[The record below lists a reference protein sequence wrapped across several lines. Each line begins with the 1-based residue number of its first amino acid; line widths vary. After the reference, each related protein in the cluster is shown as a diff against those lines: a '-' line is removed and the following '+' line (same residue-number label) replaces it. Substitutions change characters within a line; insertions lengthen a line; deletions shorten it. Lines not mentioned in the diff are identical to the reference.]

1 MKSAS
6 CSLTLVWRICTM
18 TDRYDIVVVGGG
30 IHGAGVAQ
38 AAACGGYSV
47 LLLEQSS
54 LAAGTSSR
62 SSKLIHGGLRYLEG
76 LDFGLVRESLSERAI
91 LLKIAP
97 ELVQLKPFFIPVYP
111 ETSRRP
117 LTLRAGLGLYA
128 ILGGLRRESRFR
140 SLARSEW
147 TSLDGLKHDR
157 LQAVFQYHDA
167 QTNDAELTRA
177 VMQSAIE
184 YGAEL
189 RCPAEFLS
197 ATTDTS
203 GCEISYRENDADK
216 SCVASVVINA
226 AGPWVNSVSERIFP
240 PPERWPVDLVQGTH
254 LILADRL
261 DAGCYYMEAP
271 QDRRAIFLLP
281 WGEHSM
287 LGTTENLYTGEPAA
301 VTPLAQEID
310 YLLEVQQH
318 YFPNR
323 SQQVIDSFAGLRVL
337 PASDSAAF
345 KRTRETQ
352 LPVDDLRQPRALAI
366 VGGKLTGYRAT
377 AEKAM
382 HMLRRSLPAGR
393 PRANTATQ
401 PLKPVT

>member
-1 MKSAS
+1 M
-6 CSLTLVWRICTM
+6 
-18 TDRYDIVVVGGG
+18 
-30 IHGAGVAQ
+30 
-38 AAACGGYSV
+38 
-47 LLLEQSS
+47 
-54 LAAGTSSR
+54 
-62 SSKLIHGGLRYLEG
+62 RYLEG
-76 LDFGLVRESLSERAI
+76 FDFGLVHESLSERAI

-97 ELVQLKPFFIPVYP
+97 ELVHLKPFFIPVYP

-128 ILGGLRRESRFR
+128 ILGGLKRESRFR
-140 SLARSEW
+140 KLARNEW

-157 LQAVFQYHDA
+157 LQAVFQYYDA

-197 ATTDTS
+197 ATTDAS
-203 GCEISYRENDADK
+203 GCEVSYRENNTDK
-216 SCVASVVINA
+216 SCSASVVINA
-226 AGPWVNSVSERIFP
+226 AGPWVNTVSERIMP
-240 PPERWPVDLVQGTH
+240 SHERVPVDLVQGSH

-287 LGTTENLYTGEPAA
+287 LGTTENLYTGEPMA
-301 VTPLAQEID
+301 VTPLVQEID
-310 YLLEVQQH
+310 YLLEVLGH
-318 YFPNR
+318 YFPSR
-323 SQQVIDSFAGLRVL
+323 SQQVVDSFAGLRVL

-352 LPVDDLRQPRALAI
+352 LPVDNRQQPRVLAI

-382 HMLRRSLPAGR
+382 HMLRHSLPAR
-393 PRANTATQ
+393 RSRANTATL

>member
-1 MKSAS
+1 
-6 CSLTLVWRICTM
+6 M
-18 TDRYDIVVVGGG
+18 TDRYDMVIVGGG
-30 IHGAGVAQ
+30 IHGAGMAQ

-47 LLLEQSS
+47 LLLEQSA

-76 LDFGLVRESLSERAI
+76 LDFGLVHESLSERAI

-97 ELVQLKPFFIPVYP
+97 ELVHLKPFFIPVYP

-140 SLARSEW
+140 KLARNEW
-147 TSLDGLKHDR
+147 ASLDGLKHDR
-157 LQAVFQYHDA
+157 LQAVFQYYDA
-167 QTNDAELTRA
+167 QTNDAKLTRA
-177 VMQSAIE
+177 VMQSALE

-197 ATTDTS
+197 ATTDAS
-203 GCEISYRENDADK
+203 GCEVSYRENNQDK
-216 SCVASVVINA
+216 SCSASVVINA
-226 AGPWVNSVSERIFP
+226 AGPWVNTVSERIMP
-240 PPERWPVDLVQGTH
+240 SRQRMPVDLVQGTH

-261 DAGCYYMEAP
+261 NAGCYYMEAP

-287 LGTTENLYTGEPAA
+287 LGTTEHLYTGEPMA

-310 YLLEVQQH
+310 YLLEVLSH

-352 LPVDDLRQPRALAI
+352 LAVDNRQQPHVLAI

-382 HMLRRSLPAGR
+382 HMLRRSLPAR
-393 PRANTATQ
+393 RSRANTAAL

>member
-18 TDRYDIVVVGGG
+18 TERYDIVVVGGG
-30 IHGAGVAQ
+30 IHGAGMAQ

-54 LAAGTSSR
+54 T
-62 SSKLIHGGLRYLEG
+62 KLSHCGLRYLEG

-97 ELVQLKPFFIPVYP
+97 ELVHLKPFFIPVYP

-128 ILGGLRRESRFR
+128 VLGGLSRENRFR
-140 SLARSEW
+140 KLARSEW

-167 QTNDAELTRA
+167 QTNDTELTRA

-203 GCEISYRENDADK
+203 G
-216 SCVASVVINA
+216 
-226 AGPWVNSVSERIFP
+226 AG
-240 PPERWPVDLVQGTH
+240 H
-254 LILADRL
+254 
-261 DAGCYYMEAP
+261 
-271 QDRRAIFLLP
+271 
-281 WGEHSM
+281 
-287 LGTTENLYTGEPAA
+287 
-301 VTPLAQEID
+301 TPD
-310 YLLEVQQH
+310 
-318 YFPNR
+318 P
-323 SQQVIDSFAGLRVL
+323 G
-337 PASDSAAF
+337 
-345 KRTRETQ
+345 
-352 LPVDDLRQPRALAI
+352 
-366 VGGKLTGYRAT
+366 
-377 AEKAM
+377 
-382 HMLRRSLPAGR
+382 
-393 PRANTATQ
+393 
-401 PLKPVT
+401 

>member
-1 MKSAS
+1 M
-6 CSLTLVWRICTM
+6 
-18 TDRYDIVVVGGG
+18 
-30 IHGAGVAQ
+30 
-38 AAACGGYSV
+38 
-47 LLLEQSS
+47 
-54 LAAGTSSR
+54 
-62 SSKLIHGGLRYLEG
+62 
-76 LDFGLVRESLSERAI
+76 
-91 LLKIAP
+91 
-97 ELVQLKPFFIPVYP
+97 
-111 ETSRRP
+111 
-117 LTLRAGLGLYA
+117 
-128 ILGGLRRESRFR
+128 
-140 SLARSEW
+140 
-147 TSLDGLKHDR
+147 DGLKHDR
-157 LQAVFQYHDA
+157 LQAVFQYYDA

-197 ATTDTS
+197 ATTDAS
-203 GCEISYRENDADK
+203 GCEVSYRENNTDK
-216 SCVASVVINA
+216 SCSASVVINA
-226 AGPWVNSVSERIFP
+226 AGPWVNTVSERIMP
-240 PPERWPVDLVQGTH
+240 SHDRMPVDLVQGSH

-287 LGTTENLYTGEPAA
+287 LGTTENLYTGEPMA

-310 YLLEVQQH
+310 YLLEVLGH

-352 LPVDDLRQPRALAI
+352 LPVDNRQQPRVLAI

-382 HMLRRSLPAGR
+382 HMLRHSLPAR
-393 PRANTATQ
+393 RSRANTATL